1 MRSVAIDPEGF
12 RFLGLRLVDGGIGGG
27 VDYNGR
33 LNAVEKCGDA
43 GVARKIDDGASSNDK
58 IGGAFRACTLR
69 ARATWPDAPITAIGW
84 PLMCVASP
92 YAAALFLI
100 NPRRS
105 PE

>member
-1 MRSVAIDPEGF
+1 MSSAPFRQVMRSVAIDPEGF

-58 IGGAFRACTLR
+58 IVLG
-69 ARATWPDAPITAIGW
+69 D
-84 PLMCVASP
+84 
-92 YAAALFLI
+92 
-100 NPRRS
+100 PRQR
-105 PE
+105 